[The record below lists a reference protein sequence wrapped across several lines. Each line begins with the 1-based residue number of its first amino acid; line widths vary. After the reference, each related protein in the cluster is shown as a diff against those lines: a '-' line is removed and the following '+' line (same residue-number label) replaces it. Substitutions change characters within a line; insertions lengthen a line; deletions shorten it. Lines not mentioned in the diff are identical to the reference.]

1 MNKKLI
7 MQLSLVFAV
16 LLVLALS
23 VKKMREGAEI
33 DKKNLFPFA
42 LENVDSFQVNH
53 FATGILFKR
62 KEGEWQVKRVENDLT
77 KELKEK
83 MSDGLPEVD
92 KDFVRANSAK
102 VAKVL
107 AYLLQI
113 QVTEP
118 VAVNTDDFAT
128 FQINPHSLHVIF
140 YDKEGKM
147 LDRLN
152 VGKQGPDMFTSF
164 VKKGNLDGIYL
175 VEQNFQ
181 LLLQRPF
188 EQWLFKE
195 KKSDEKSDEKTGQEK
210 E

>member
-1 MNKKLI
+1 MNKKLLI
-7 MQLSLVFAV
+7 QLSLVFAV
-16 LLVLALS
+16 LLALALWTTKS
-23 VKKMREGAEI
+23 RQGAESQ
-33 DKKNLFPFA
+33 KKNLFLFT
-42 LENVDSFQVNH
+42 LENVDSFQINH
-53 FATGILFKR
+53 FATGFLFKR
-62 KEGEWQVKRVENDLT
+62 AEGEWQIKRIENNLA

-83 MSDGLPEVD
+83 MSDGLPDVD
-92 KDFVRANSAK
+92 KDFMRANSGE

-118 VAVNTDDFAT
+118 IAMHTKDFTT

-140 YDKEGKM
+140 YDKQSKE
-147 LDRLN
+147 LDRLH

-164 VKKGNLDGIYL
+164 VKKGSSDSIYL

-181 LLLQRPF
+181 LLLMRPH

-195 KKSDEKSDEKTGQEK
+195 KKPDGHL
-210 E
+210 